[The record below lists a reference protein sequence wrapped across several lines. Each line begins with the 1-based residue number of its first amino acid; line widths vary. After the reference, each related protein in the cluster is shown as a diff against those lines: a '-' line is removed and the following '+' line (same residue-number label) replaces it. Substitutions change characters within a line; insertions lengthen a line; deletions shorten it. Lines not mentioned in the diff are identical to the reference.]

1 MSIRHALLCCT
12 LALLSS
18 ASCAKRE
25 PSIGR
30 YPLRLVVTNVP
41 GEPLSGVTARVD
53 NRVLGKTDERGL
65 LTLELR
71 GRDGQRLNVHLDCP
85 PNHRAPT
92 RPLEVALFHY
102 AASDA
107 TPEATAVCEQ
117 ERVAGAVV
125 VRTLGAHDVPLY
137 ARGERVGATDAQ
149 GIAHVLLAGAP
160 GENVDLSF
168 DTSALPELR
177 PASPSV
183 RILLGNHD
191 DVLLAEQ
198 RFETR
203 RKVRSKASA
212 GALRKVEPPAKGP
225 VRIR

>member
-1 MSIRHALLCCT
+1 MSIRHPLLGCT
-12 LALLSS
+12 LALLSC

-71 GRDGQRLNVHLDCP
+71 GRDGQRLNLHLDCP
-85 PNHRAPT
+85 PNHRPPA

-102 AASDA
+102 AFDA

-183 RILLGNHD
+183 RILLGSHD

-203 RKVRSKASA
+203 RKARSK
-212 GALRKVEPPAKGP
+212 GNPALRKVEPPAKGP

>member
-1 MSIRHALLCCT
+1 MSLVAL
-12 LALLSS
+12 
-18 ASCAKRE
+18 ASVGCAKRE
-25 PSIGR
+25 PTIGE
-30 YPLRLVVTNVP
+30 YPLRLAVTNVP
-41 GEPLSGVTARVD
+41 GEPLPGVTARVGAV
-53 NRVLGKTDERGL
+53 VLGKTDEQG
-65 LTLELR
+65 TVAIKLR

-85 PNHRAPT
+85 PNHTPPK

-102 AASDA
+102 ASDA
-107 TPEATAVCEQ
+107 TPEIKAVCEQ
-117 ERVAGAVV
+117 ERVAEAVV
-125 VRTLGAHDVPLY
+125 VRTLGARNVPLY
-137 ARGERVGATDAQ
+137 ARGERLGTTDAQ
-149 GIAHVLLAGAP
+149 GIAHVLVHGAP

-168 DTSALPELR
+168 DTSELPELR

-203 RKVRSKASA
+203 AKARTNPGGPRKSA
-212 GALRKVEPPAKGP
+212 APRELGP